1 MKEEM
6 KMADENKKE
15 ETTTEAEAPKEKE
28 FSKRVT
34 QLIALSALVL
44 AICATFSSLKAGAF
58 SSKAILAQNAASN
71 GWAYYQSKSLK
82 ENTYKVQLD
91 HMRINNALDS
101 AEKEKLMKK
110 YQETV
115 DRYKAEEKEIMA
127 DARAAEETRD
137 KSLALN
143 KGFAGALT
151 FLQIAILMVS
161 LAGLVKQIWFWY
173 AGLAVGAVGIFQFA
187 TMMMQTF

>member
-1 MKEEM
+1 MAEEIEKE
-6 KMADENKKE
+6 KS
-15 ETTTEAEAPKEKE
+15 TEPEAPKEKE
-28 FSKRVT
+28 FSKRTT

-71 GWAYYQSKSLK
+71 GWAYYQAKSLK
-82 ENTYKVQLD
+82 ENTYKVQIDQMKLAAATLD
-91 HMRINNALDS
+91 P
-101 AEKEKLMKK
+101 EETPKLMEK
-110 YQETV
+110 YQKTV
-115 DRYKAEEKEIMA
+115 DRYKAEEKEIMNE
-127 DARAAEETRD
+127 ARAAEERRD
-137 KSLALN
+137 KALALN

-187 TMMMQTF
+187 TMT

>member
-1 MKEEM
+1 
-6 KMADENKKE
+6 MAEENKTT
-15 ETTTEAEAPKEKE
+15 ETTEQEAPKEKE
-28 FSKRVT
+28 FSKRTT
-34 QLIALSALVL
+34 QLIAHSALVL

-71 GWAYYQSKSLK
+71 GWAYYQAKSLK
-82 ENTYKVQLD
+82 ENTYKVQID
-91 HMRINNALDS
+91 HMKLAAANLDP
-101 AEKEKLMKK
+101 EETPKLMKK

-115 DRYKAEEKEIMA
+115 DRYKTEEKEIMK

-137 KSLALN
+137 KALALN

-173 AGLAVGAVGIFQFA
+173 AGLAVGVVGIFNFV

>member
-1 MKEEM
+1 MAEEI
-6 KMADENKKE
+6 KKE
-15 ETTTEAEAPKEKE
+15 ESTEPEAPKEKE
-28 FSKRVT
+28 FSKRTT

-71 GWAYYQSKSLK
+71 GWAYYQAKSLK
-82 ENTYKVQLD
+82 ENTYKVQID
-91 HMRINNALDS
+91 HMKLAAATLDP
-101 AEKEKLMKK
+101 EETPKLMEK
-110 YQETV
+110 YQKTV

-127 DARAAEETRD
+127 DARAAEERRD
-137 KSLALN
+137 KSLELN

-151 FLQIAILMVS
+151 FLQIAILLTS
-161 LAGLVKQIWFWY
+161 LAALVKQIWFWY
-173 AGLAVGAVGIFQFA
+173 AGLAVGAVGIFNFV

>member
-1 MKEEM
+1 MSEE
-6 KMADENKKE
+6 KKE
-15 ETTTEAEAPKEKE
+15 VTETTETEEKKEKE
-28 FSKRVT
+28 FSKRTT

-82 ENTYKVQLD
+82 ENTYKVQID
-91 HMRINNALDS
+91 HMKINGALDA

-115 DRYKAEEKEIMA
+115 DRYKAEEKEIMN
-127 DARAAEETRD
+127 DARVAEETRD
-137 KSLALN
+137 KALELN

-151 FLQIAILMVS
+151 FLQIAILLTS
-161 LAGLVKQIWFWY
+161 LAALVKQIWFWY
-173 AGLAVGAVGIFQFA
+173 AGLAVGAVGVFNFV

>member
-1 MKEEM
+1 MAEETQ
-6 KMADENKKE
+6 KE
-15 ETTTEAEAPKEKE
+15 ETTETEEKKEKE
-28 FSKRVT
+28 FSKRTT

-58 SSKAILAQNAASN
+58 SSKAILSQNAASN
-71 GWAYYQSKSLK
+71 GWPYYQSKSLK
-82 ENTYKVQLD
+82 ENTYKVQID
-91 HMRINNALDS
+91 HMKINGALDPT
-101 AEKEKLMKK
+101 EKEKLMKK

-115 DRYKAEEKEIMA
+115 DRYKAEEKEIMK

-137 KSLALN
+137 KALELN

-173 AGLAVGAVGIFQFA
+173 AGLVVGVVGIFQFA
-187 TMMMQTF
+187 AMMMQTFEKIDK

>member
-1 MKEEM
+1 
-6 KMADENKKE
+6 MADENKKE
-15 ETTTEAEAPKEKE
+15 ETTAEPEEKKEKE

-91 HMRINNALDS
+91 QMRLNGALDPADRFDDGKYDLLIQSPAVKEFLFGADDS
-101 AEKEKLMKK
+101 AVSGNKEDVVCDRTKEVQHAGVLPAAAGAEADADFL
-110 YQETV
+110 QVFDDLEVLGVDLVRTFFDECTV
-115 DRYKAEEKEIMA
+115 DV
-127 DARAAEETRD
+127 
-137 KSLALN
+137 
-143 KGFAGALT
+143 AG
-151 FLQIAILMVS
+151 
-161 LAGLVKQIWFWY
+161 Y
-173 AGLAVGAVGIFQFA
+173 
-187 TMMMQTF
+187 

>member
-1 MKEEM
+1 MSEE
-6 KMADENKKE
+6 KKE
-15 ETTTEAEAPKEKE
+15 VTETTETEEKKEKE
-28 FSKRVT
+28 FSKRTT

-82 ENTYKVQLD
+82 ENTYKVQID
-91 HMRINNALDS
+91 HMKINGALDPT
-101 AEKEKLMKK
+101 EKETLMKK

-127 DARAAEETRD
+127 EARTAEETRD
-137 KSLALN
+137 KSLELN

-173 AGLAVGAVGIFQFA
+173 AGLVVGVVGIFQFA
-187 TMMMQTF
+187 AMMMQTF

>member
-1 MKEEM
+1 
-6 KMADENKKE
+6 MADENKKE
-15 ETTTEAEAPKEKE
+15 EAPGQEEKKEKE
-28 FSKRVT
+28 FSKRTT

-91 HMRINNALDS
+91 QMKLAAASLDPV
-101 AEKEKLMKK
+101 ETPKLMEK
-110 YQETV
+110 YQLTV
-115 DRYKAEEKEIMA
+115 DRYKAEEKEIMQE
-127 DARAAEETRD
+127 ARAAEATRD
-137 KSLALN
+137 HALELN

-173 AGLAVGAVGIFQFA
+173 AGLAVGAVGVFQFA
-187 TMMMQTF
+187 TMMTQAF

>member
-1 MKEEM
+1 MAEEI
-6 KMADENKKE
+6 KKE
-15 ETTTEAEAPKEKE
+15 ETTEQDAPKERE

-44 AICATFSSLKAGAF
+44 AICATFSSLKAGAY

-71 GWAYYQSKSLK
+71 GWAYYQAKSLK
-82 ENTYKVQLD
+82 ENTFKVQID
-91 HMRINNALDS
+91 HMKMNGALDA
-101 AEKEKLMKK
+101 AEKDKLMKK

-115 DRYKAEEKEIMA
+115 DRYKAEQKEIMQE
-127 DARAAEETRD
+127 ARAAEERRD
-137 KSLALN
+137 KSLELN

>member
-1 MKEEM
+1 MAEEI
-6 KMADENKKE
+6 KKE
-15 ETTTEAEAPKEKE
+15 ETTETEEKKEKE

-71 GWAYYQSKSLK
+71 GWAYYQAKSLK
-82 ENTYKVQLD
+82 ENTYKVQID
-91 HMRINNALDS
+91 HMKMNGSLDP
-101 AEKEKLMKK
+101 EQKEKLMKK

-115 DRYKAEEKEIMA
+115 DRYKAEEKEIMQE
-127 DARAAEETRD
+127 ARAAEERRD
-137 KSLALN
+137 KSLELN

-173 AGLAVGAVGIFQFA
+173 AGLVVGVVGIFQFA

>member
-1 MKEEM
+1 MAEEIEKE
-6 KMADENKKE
+6 KS
-15 ETTTEAEAPKEKE
+15 TEPEAPKEKE

-71 GWAYYQSKSLK
+71 GWAYYQAKSLK
-82 ENTYKVQLD
+82 ENTYKVQIDQMKLAAATLD
-91 HMRINNALDS
+91 P
-101 AEKEKLMKK
+101 EETPKLMEK
-110 YQETV
+110 YQKTV

-127 DARAAEETRD
+127 DARAAEATRD
-137 KSLALN
+137 KSLELN

-187 TMMMQTF
+187 TMMMQTL

>member
-1 MKEEM
+1 MAEEIEKE
-6 KMADENKKE
+6 KS
-15 ETTTEAEAPKEKE
+15 TEPEAPKEKE
-28 FSKRVT
+28 FSKRTT

-71 GWAYYQSKSLK
+71 GWAYYQAKSLK
-82 ENTYKVQLD
+82 ENTYKVQIDQMKLAAATLD
-91 HMRINNALDS
+91 P
-101 AEKEKLMKK
+101 EETPKLMEK
-110 YQETV
+110 YQKTV

-137 KSLALN
+137 KSLELN

-173 AGLAVGAVGIFQFA
+173 AGLVVGAVGIFQFA

>member
-1 MKEEM
+1 MAEEI
-6 KMADENKKE
+6 KKE
-15 ETTTEAEAPKEKE
+15 ETTEQDAPKERE

-44 AICATFSSLKAGAF
+44 AICATFSSLKAGAY

-71 GWAYYQSKSLK
+71 GWAYYQAKSLK
-82 ENTYKVQLD
+82 ENTFKVQID
-91 HMRINNALDS
+91 HMKMNGALDA
-101 AEKEKLMKK
+101 AEKDKLMKK

-115 DRYKAEEKEIMA
+115 DRYKAEQKEIMQE
-127 DARAAEETRD
+127 ARAAEERRD
-137 KSLALN
+137 KSLELN

-173 AGLAVGAVGIFQFA
+173 AGLVVGVVGIFQFA

>member
-1 MKEEM
+1 MAEE
-6 KMADENKKE
+6 KKE
-15 ETTTEAEAPKEKE
+15 AAESEDPKEKE

-44 AICATFSSLKAGAF
+44 AICATFSSLKAGAY

-82 ENTYKVQLD
+82 ENTYKVELD
-91 HMRINNALDS
+91 HMKLAAATLDP
-101 AEKEKLMKK
+101 EETPKLMEK
-110 YQETV
+110 YQKTV

-127 DARAAEETRD
+127 DARAAEATRD
-137 KSLALN
+137 KSLELN

-173 AGLAVGAVGIFQFA
+173 AGLAVGAAGIFQFV
-187 TMMMQTF
+187 TMMTRTF

>member
-1 MKEEM
+1 
-6 KMADENKKE
+6 MADETKKE
-15 ETTTEAEAPKEKE
+15 EPTETEEKQERE

-82 ENTYKVQLD
+82 ENTYKVQID
-91 HMRINNALDS
+91 HMKMNGALDP
-101 AEKEKLMKK
+101 EQKEKLMKK

-115 DRYKAEEKEIMA
+115 DRYKAEEKEIMQE
-127 DARAAEETRD
+127 ARAAEERRD
-137 KSLALN
+137 KSLELN

-173 AGLAVGAVGIFQFA
+173 AGLIVGAVGVFQFA

>member
-1 MKEEM
+1 
-6 KMADENKKE
+6 MAEENKKE
-15 ETTTEAEAPKEKE
+15 ETTEPEEKKEKE

-91 HMRINNALDS
+91 HLKINGALDP
-101 AEKEKLMKK
+101 EGKEKLMKK

-127 DARAAEETRD
+127 DARAAEATRD
-137 KSLALN
+137 KSLELN

-173 AGLAVGAVGIFQFA
+173 AGLVVGAVGIFQFA

>member
-1 MKEEM
+1 MSEE
-6 KMADENKKE
+6 KKE
-15 ETTTEAEAPKEKE
+15 VTETTETEEKKEKE
-28 FSKRVT
+28 FSKRTT

-82 ENTYKVQLD
+82 ENTYKVQID
-91 HMRINNALDS
+91 HMKINGALDS
-101 AEKEKLMKK
+101 TEKEKLMKK

-115 DRYKAEEKEIMA
+115 DRYKAEEKEIMK

-137 KSLALN
+137 KALELN

-173 AGLAVGAVGIFQFA
+173 AGLVVGVVGIFQFA
-187 TMMMQTF
+187 AMMMQTF

>member
-1 MKEEM
+1 
-6 KMADENKKE
+6 MAEENKKE
-15 ETTTEAEAPKEKE
+15 ETVAETEEKKEKE

-82 ENTYKVQLD
+82 ENTYKVQLN
-91 HMRINNALDS
+91 HMKLAAATLDPV
-101 AEKEKLMKK
+101 ETPKLMKK
-110 YQETV
+110 YQETI
-115 DRYKAEEKEIMA
+115 DRYKAEEKEIMQE
-127 DARAAEETRD
+127 ARAAEERRD
-137 KSLALN
+137 KSLELN

-151 FLQIAILMVS
+151 FLQIAILLTS
-161 LAGLVKQIWFWY
+161 LAALVKQIWFWY
-173 AGLAVGAVGIFQFA
+173 AGLAVGAVGIFHFV
-187 TMMMQTF
+187 TMMAQTF

>member
-1 MKEEM
+1 
-6 KMADENKKE
+6 MAEENKNE
-15 ETTTEAEAPKEKE
+15 ETTTEPEEKKEKE

>member
-1 MKEEM
+1 
-6 KMADENKKE
+6 MADENKKE

-91 HMRINNALDS
+91 HMKINSTLDP
-101 AEKEKLMKK
+101 EGKEKLMQK

-127 DARAAEETRD
+127 DARAAEATRD
-137 KSLALN
+137 KSLELN

-173 AGLAVGAVGIFQFA
+173 AGLAVGAIGIFNFV

>member
-1 MKEEM
+1 MSEEI
-6 KMADENKKE
+6 KKE
-15 ETTTEAEAPKEKE
+15 ETAEKEGNKKE
-28 FSKRVT
+28 FSERVT

-44 AICATFSSLKAGAF
+44 AICATFSSLKAGAY

-91 HMRINNALDS
+91 NMKMNNALDS
-101 AEKEKLMKK
+101 AEKEKVIKK

-115 DRYKAEEKEIMA
+115 ERYKAEEKEIMQEA
-127 DARAAEETRD
+127 RDAEVRRD
-137 KSLALN
+137 KALELN
-143 KGFAGALT
+143 AGFAGALT
-151 FLQIAILMVS
+151 YLQIAILMVS

-173 AGLAVGAVGIFQFA
+173 TGLAIGSIGVFYFA
-187 TMMMQTF
+187 SMMMHAF

>member
-1 MKEEM
+1 MAEEIEKEES
-6 KMADENKKE
+6 
-15 ETTTEAEAPKEKE
+15 TEPEAPKEKE

-71 GWAYYQSKSLK
+71 GWAYYQAKSLK
-82 ENTYKVQLD
+82 ENTYKVQID
-91 HMRINNALDS
+91 HMKLAAATLDP
-101 AEKEKLMKK
+101 EETPKLMEK
-110 YQETV
+110 YQKTV
-115 DRYKAEEKEIMA
+115 DRYKAEEKEIMNE
-127 DARAAEETRD
+127 ARAAEERRD
-137 KSLALN
+137 KSLELN

-151 FLQIAILMVS
+151 FLQIAILLTS
-161 LAGLVKQIWFWY
+161 LAALVKQIWFWY

>member
-1 MKEEM
+1 
-6 KMADENKKE
+6 MADENKKE
-15 ETTTEAEAPKEKE
+15 ETTTETEAPKEKE

-91 HMRINNALDS
+91 HLKINGALDP
-101 AEKEKLMKK
+101 EGKEKLMKK

-115 DRYKAEEKEIMA
+115 DRYKAEEKEIMQS
-127 DARAAEETRD
+127 ARAAEATRD
-137 KSLALN
+137 RSLELN

-151 FLQIAILMVS
+151 FLQIAILLTS
-161 LAGLVKQIWFWY
+161 LAALVKQIWFWY
-173 AGLAVGAVGIFQFA
+173 AGLAVGAVGVFNFV
-187 TMMMQTF
+187 TMLMQTF

>member
-1 MKEEM
+1 
-6 KMADENKKE
+6 MAEENKNT
-15 ETTTEAEAPKEKE
+15 ETTETEEKKEKE
-28 FSKRVT
+28 FSKRTT

-82 ENTYKVQLD
+82 ENTYKVQID
-91 HMRINNALDS
+91 HMKMNGALDP

-115 DRYKAEEKEIMA
+115 DRYKSEEKEIMQ